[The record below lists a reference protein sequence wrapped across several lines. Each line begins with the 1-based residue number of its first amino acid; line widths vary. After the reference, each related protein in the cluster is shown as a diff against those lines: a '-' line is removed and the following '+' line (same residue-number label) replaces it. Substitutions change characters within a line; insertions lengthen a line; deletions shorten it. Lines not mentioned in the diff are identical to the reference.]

1 MPGLAQFA
9 ESSKFDFSP
18 LSSLTMRTAY
28 HSVSFVALLVI
39 CLMFAPARYFTG
51 DHAIYPTQFAS
62 SPAPPSPKN
71 DKPFPELLRDDPLA
85 AVALSMSRYRANV
98 EGYSCTFIK
107 RERIKGKLR
116 ERETIQAD
124 FRESPFSVRLHWI
137 EGQGRALKMLYPADN
152 RADRLAVVPSN
163 ATARILVPIATK
175 AVDDPDVRDAARSP
189 VTEFGISSATNRVY
203 AVWRLAAERGE
214 LRTKYEGTRPIEE
227 LGGRVCH
234 VLHRSCVTPEEDGMT
249 QVTLFFD
256 TESLFQVGAILK
268 KDEELIASYF
278 YRDVVLNPK
287 FQADHFTTQ
296 KLK

>member
-1 MPGLAQFA
+1 
-9 ESSKFDFSP
+9 
-18 LSSLTMRTAY
+18 MRTVY

-51 DHAIYPTQFAS
+51 DHSIYPTQFANF
-62 SPAPPSPKN
+62 PAPPSPKT
-71 DKPFPELLRDDPLA
+71 DKPFPELLRDDPVA
-85 AVALSMSRYRANV
+85 AVALSMSRYRASV

-107 RERIKGKLR
+107 RERINGKLR
-116 ERETIQAD
+116 DRETIQAD
-124 FRESPFSVRLHWI
+124 FRESPFSVRLQWV
-137 EGQGRALKMLYPADN
+137 EGMDRAFAMLYPVDN

-163 ATARILVPIATK
+163 SALRKIVPFATRAI
-175 AVDDPDVRDAARSP
+175 DHPDVRDAARSP
-189 VTEFGISSATNRVY
+189 VTEFGILSATNRVY
-203 AVWRLAAERGE
+203 VVWRLAAERGE

-234 VLHRSCVTPEEDGMT
+234 VLHRNCVTPEEDGMT